1 MKRRGSQRIASVA
14 LLAASALLLA
24 VVAWLWLARSPAGE
38 NEAAPTSGKAESAET
53 RRNGAKA
60 KTDRPA
66 GEKAVAED
74 GGDANASSTAAAD
87 DEQPSPPEP
96 ETEEDREE
104 KLVNAFDELTDKWR
118 EPANAVTESDIARF
132 HEQFGK
138 VPKSRKEECLQ
149 RALNLV
155 PDENA
160 MLLVGILLDKEQP
173 KEMLELVFNDVLNRD
188 ETVKQPIL
196 RELFKDTEHPCWAD
210 VAWILDVTGELP
222 AKKK

>member
-38 NEAAPTSGKAESAET
+38 NEAASTSGKAESAET

-60 KTDRPA
+60 KAERPA
-66 GEKAVAED
+66 GEKAAAED
-74 GGDANASSTAAAD
+74 GGDANASSTAAD
-87 DEQPSPPEP
+87 DEQPLPPEP

-118 EPANAVTESDIARF
+118 EPANAVTESDITRF
-132 HEQFGK
+132 REQFGK

-188 ETVKQPIL
+188 ETVKLPIL
-196 RELFKDTEHPCWAD
+196 RELFKDKEHPCWAD